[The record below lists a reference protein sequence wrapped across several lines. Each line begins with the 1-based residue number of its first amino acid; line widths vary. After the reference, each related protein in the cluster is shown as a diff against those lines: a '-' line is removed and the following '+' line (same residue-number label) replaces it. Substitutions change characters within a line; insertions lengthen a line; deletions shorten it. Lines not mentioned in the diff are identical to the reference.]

1 MAERVTERSS
11 EKPAPPETDAPRT
24 ANVKGRKQLLRTMR
38 KEMLPAVESI
48 AGYTQMLRNDA
59 ADRPP
64 EILADLDKLEA
75 VATEL
80 YEFIK
85 EEVTPNWPEVG
96 SDQFAERL
104 KTTRHEVGN
113 RLNHA
118 LGYCQ
123 FLIME
128 ERERFFGAL
137 AGDLETIQRFCQNC
151 NALLLRFK
159 GLADEPDAPAAPDDL
174 SDARRAV
181 EPHFAHASDAH
192 PVEPARI
199 LVVDDS
205 SETCLLLTKFLE
217 REEHT
222 VETAQNGHSALEAL
236 STSEF
241 DLVLLDFMMPG
252 LSGFEVLQQI
262 KCDERLRATPVI
274 MISALDAVSD
284 MVPCIEAG
292 AEDYLT
298 KPVDF
303 ALLKARVNASLE
315 RMRLREQE
323 FGRHFTPEL
332 ARHLLRNPDL
342 VREGR
347 DVDVTVLFCDIRGFS
362 GLSERLG
369 PAETVRWLG
378 DVMAVLS
385 DCVLSYHGVLVDY
398 IGDELMAM
406 WGAPQEIENHAE
418 LACRAAFDMLARLP
432 ELNERWQHV
441 IDAETDLGIGL
452 NSGVAR
458 VGNTG
463 SIRKFK
469 YGPLGNTVNLAS
481 RVQGATKYLSSRLLL
496 TGGTHQRLAAHFP
509 SRRLCQVRVVNIQEA
524 VELYELLTP
533 GESNVTDLAERYERA
548 LNDFE
553 QQRLPQAAATLGNLL
568 VDDPCDGPSLMLM
581 SRVVDRLLHSEGDFD
596 PVWDLPGK

>member
-1 MAERVTERSS
+1 MVKRVEERSS
-11 EKPAPPETDAPRT
+11 ESQAPPPARESDAP
-24 ANVKGRKQLLRTMR
+24 AVQAVDASSRKRLLKSMR
-38 KEMLPAVESI
+38 REMLPAVEAI
-48 AGYTQMLRNDA
+48 AGYSQMLRNDA
-59 ADRPP
+59 SDRPP
-64 EILADLDKLEA
+64 EFLADLDKLQT

-85 EEVTPNWPEVG
+85 DEVSPNWAEIE
-96 SDQFAERL
+96 SESFTERL

-128 ERERFFGAL
+128 ERERYFGAL
-137 AGDLETIQRFCQNC
+137 AGDLETVQRFCQNC
-151 NALLLRFK
+151 NTLLLRFK
-159 GLADEPDAPAAPDDL
+159 GLAEEPEAVASAEDL
-174 SDARRAV
+174 SDSRRGV
-181 EPHFAHASDAH
+181 EPHYSSASTH
-192 PVEPARI
+192 PHVEPAHI

-205 SETCLLLTKFLE
+205 SETCRLLTKFLE

-222 VETAQNGHSALEAL
+222 VQTAEDGQAALEAL
-236 STSEF
+236 SESEF

-252 LSGFEVLQQI
+252 LSGFEVLQQV
-262 KCDERLRATPVI
+262 KCDERLRQTPVI
-274 MISALDAVSD
+274 MISALDAVAD

-303 ALLKARVNASLE
+303 SLLKARVNASLE

-323 FGRHFTPEL
+323 FGRHFTPQL

-362 GLSERLG
+362 GVSERLG

-385 DCVLSYHGVLVDY
+385 DCVLSHQGVLVDY

-406 WGAPQEIENHAE
+406 WGAPQEIDNHAE

-432 ELNERWQHV
+432 ELNQRWQPV
-441 IDAETDLGIGL
+441 IEAETDLGIGL

-469 YGPLGNTVNLAS
+469 YGPLGNAVNLAS
-481 RVQGATKYLSSRLLL
+481 RVQGATKYLGSRLLM
-496 TGGTHQRLAAHFP
+496 TGGTQQRLDAHFP
-509 SRRLCQVRVVNIQEA
+509 SRRLCQVRVVNI
-524 VELYELLTP
+524 
-533 GESNVTDLAERYERA
+533 
-548 LNDFE
+548 
-553 QQRLPQAAATLGNLL
+553 
-568 VDDPCDGPSLMLM
+568 
-581 SRVVDRLLHSEGDFD
+581 
-596 PVWDLPGK
+596 